1 MSGPIS
7 ISPRSAR
14 SPSGAVQI
22 AWYGDLG
29 GELGDELLGLG
40 QGDRLAAVAEQPE
53 VAVDDAPALAR
64 EEGVGH
70 ATVTSGDR

>member
-22 AWYGDLG
+22 AWYGGLA
-29 GELGDELLGLG
+29 GELRDELLGIG
-40 QGDRLAAVAEQPE
+40 QRDRLAAVAREPV